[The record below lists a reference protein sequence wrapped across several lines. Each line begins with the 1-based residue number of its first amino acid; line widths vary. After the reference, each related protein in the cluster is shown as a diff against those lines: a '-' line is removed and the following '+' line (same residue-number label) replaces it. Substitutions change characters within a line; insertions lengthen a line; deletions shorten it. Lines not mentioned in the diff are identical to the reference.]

1 MIRPDPGGPSEQ
13 LSWLTEPG
21 DDALA
26 GHRFASVHIAIPL
39 WFRRLL
45 WLAAGTVQW
54 RSTCCGKLPRSGP
67 VAIAGCCR
75 LCRLPRWVK
84 VRVRSCI
91 LPSFLPGIGECIPGS
106 SRKNKHLKIW
116 HGACLVQGTHRA
128 IERRTVM
135 ADTAP
140 IIATNQSQVAN
151 RPDPYETTTQAGPKV
166 CLGNASHPD
175 LPVGEQ
181 LASDPQPRRAASSR
195 SRPLL
200 YGVCAGDGAGPVVPG
215 SDQTISRIF
224 LLTARGQP

>member
-1 MIRPDPGGPSEQ
+1 MIRPDPGGPSGQ

-21 DDALA
+21 DEALA

-45 WLAAGTVQW
+45 WLAAGTMQW
-54 RSTCCGKLPRSGP
+54 RSTCCGISPRSGP
-67 VAIAGCCR
+67 VAIAACWR
-75 LCRLPRWVK
+75 LRRLPRWVK

-91 LPSFLPGIGECIPGS
+91 LPSFLPGIGESIPGS

-128 IERRTVM
+128 TERRTVM

-140 IIATNQSQVAN
+140 IIAVNQSKLAN
-151 RPDPYETTTQAGPKV
+151 RPDSCETTTKVGPKV
-166 CLGNASHPD
+166 CITIASHPD
-175 LPVGEQ
+175 VQGVEQ
-181 LASDPQPRRAASSR
+181 LASTPQRRRAASSR

-200 YGVCAGDGAGPVVPG
+200 YGVCPDDGAGPVVTVSAQIASG
-215 SDQTISRIF
+215 IF
-224 LLTARGQP
+224 LRTARGQP